1 MLAPIMGEPS
11 TSPSD
16 GGADSRGRLALR
28 VMPMPKD
35 TNPYGS
41 VFGGVILSYID
52 QAGFIEARRHGLH
65 RWVTVAIDRV
75 EFKQP
80 VGVGDVVNLYARTV
94 RQGRTS
100 VTVEVDVEAER
111 YGSAH
116 VVHVTAARLV
126 MVATDDQGRAIP
138 FTRSTAATETRAG
151 GEQTGGQQ
159 GQEQP

>member
-1 MLAPIMGEPS
+1 MGEPAQ
-11 TSPSD
+11 SPSV
-16 GGADSRGRLALR
+16 GGVDSRGRLALR

-111 YGSAH
+111 YGSDH

-138 FTRSTAATETRAG
+138 FARSTAGEGAEG
-151 GEQTGGQQ
+151 GSQASRDKQ